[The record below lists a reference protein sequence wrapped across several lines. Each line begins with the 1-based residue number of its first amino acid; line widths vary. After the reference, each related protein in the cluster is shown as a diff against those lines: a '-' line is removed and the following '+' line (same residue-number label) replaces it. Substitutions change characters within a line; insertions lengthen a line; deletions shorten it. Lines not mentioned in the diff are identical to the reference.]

1 MESLWLEK
9 EFLWAVAS
17 GRSRHTQLACEMAI
31 IRLHD
36 AWARFCRQL
45 IILSAFGRTTTLGG
59 VQLPPCSSTITKK
72 HLVIPTLLS
81 TYKKRSFEPRWAD
94 AKECIDAG
102 QRLVIANVSTVAA
115 ALGAI
120 NSPADDIRRIRNFY
134 AHRGMDTARDA
145 LATNV
150 FSNLTCPEIFDLA
163 LYTTGGNRVIESWT
177 SSLSL
182 VAVAACQ

>member
-59 VQLPPCSSTITKK
+59 VQLPPCSSVDDNKK
-72 HLVIPTLLS
+72 TFGYSDPCYRRTR
-81 TYKKRSFEPRWAD
+81 RSFEPRWAD
-94 AKECIDAG
+94 AKEW
-102 QRLVIANVSTVAA
+102 VA
-115 ALGAI
+115 LTNI
-120 NSPADDIRRIRNFY
+120 NHHRKCQYRRSGPGS
-134 AHRGMDTARDA
+134 H
-145 LATNV
+145 
-150 FSNLTCPEIFDLA
+150 
-163 LYTTGGNRVIESWT
+163 
-177 SSLSL
+177 
-182 VAVAACQ
+182 